1 MKTIDLRPRHDW
13 DKRLALPPRS
23 VESIV
28 HGSDIWHKAQI
39 GMASVNDCWDQ
50 AIFVDDRLENVAA
63 PQRLGIHG
71 IRYVNGMD
79 LPAALAPLLTV
90 S

>member
-1 MKTIDLRPRHDW
+1 
-13 DKRLALPPRS
+13 
-23 VESIV
+23 
-28 HGSDIWHKAQI
+28 
-39 GMASVNDCWDQ
+39 MASVNDCWDQ